1 MMRSRW
7 IIPERVNERIE
18 EAVEKAVEKAMKSQM
33 ESTGGIPRAGEV
45 DKVEK
50 EPLEGITLS
59 YIPEEIKDYISK
71 EIHKTMELKKESVRE
86 MLQSGEPFAVGALS
100 AEELHV
106 SFPIIDALPN
116 DLRERVDTISQDPD
130 GRIFICFKET
140 KHGADK

>member
-1 MMRSRW
+1 MRSRW
-7 IIPERVNERIE
+7 IIPERVSDRIE
-18 EAVEKAVEKAMKSQM
+18 EAVEKAMKSQM

-45 DKVEK
+45 NKVEK
-50 EPLEGITLS
+50 EPFEGTTFS

-86 MLQSGEPFAVGALS
+86 MLQAGEPFGVGALS

-106 SFPIIDALPN
+106 SFPITDALPN